1 MSKSKEQKLSKMDSV
16 LDDDNAFY
24 AFVPRIFFTDNK
36 FNGKNPLSMDARVLL
51 GLLLSFRNLPVIRLS
66 QETMGKMIGRS
77 RQSIS
82 KYLKELKEAGLITSI
97 RTKTTCQ
104 TSFTSI
110 VNNSIKRCKA
120 SLSKESNK
128 RNKTKKVYK
137 EPFLKNH
144 SLKTQ
149 NNRSQYDDVGYR
161 YVQKLR

>member
-1 MSKSKEQKLSKMDSV
+1 MGKSKEQETSTMDSV
-16 LDDDNAFY
+16 LKNDNAFY
-24 AFVPRIFFTDNK
+24 ALVPRIFFTDDK

-82 KYLKELKEAGLITSI
+82 KYLKELKEAGLITTI

-104 TSFTSI
+104 TSFTSV

-120 SLSKESNK
+120 YLTQESNK
-128 RNKTKKVYK
+128 RNEVKKLYK
-137 EPFLKNH
+137 ESFLKNK
-144 SLKTQ
+144 SLTTI
-149 NNRSQYDDVGYR
+149 NNRRQYDEFNF
-161 YVQKLR
+161 